1 MLKCI
6 VAGLGGRGR
15 HWVSEIKQ
23 RDDCEVVAG
32 VEPMAAN
39 RKKAMDEQGLAV
51 EILFNSLDEA
61 IENCEA
67 DFVLDVTPPSVH
79 REVAEKAF
87 AAGLHVIGE
96 KPLSDDFA
104 VAKSMMEAGKSAG
117 LTHMITQNYRFT
129 AFPRTTRKLLQ
140 QGIIGRPEQ
149 CDVQFYMP
157 WADIPGSHYV
167 TQPYMLINDMMIH
180 HFDLIRY
187 VLQVNPVSVQAI
199 TWNHSWGWHQG
210 DAAHVIYFEFPDNL
224 HATHVSCGCAVGS
237 KTSWNGNWRIEGP
250 KGTIEWGKEKMVR
263 SHLHRT
269 DASVE
274 EEITP
279 LDVPAPGKAILDE
292 FLAAIEEDREPE
304 CSAEDNL
311 NSLRM
316 VFAAIRS
323 AKEGRRVELEEI
335 G

>member
-1 MLKCI
+1 MGRDACGHSR
-6 VAGLGGRGR
+6 AG
-15 HWVSEIKQ
+15 
-23 RDDCEVVAG
+23 C
-32 VEPMAAN
+32 
-39 RKKAMDEQGLAV
+39 
-51 EILFNSLDEA
+51 F
-61 IENCEA
+61 
-67 DFVLDVTPPSVH
+67 
-79 REVAEKAF
+79 
-87 AAGLHVIGE
+87 
-96 KPLSDDFA
+96 
-104 VAKSMMEAGKSAG
+104 
-117 LTHMITQNYRFT
+117 
-129 AFPRTTRKLLQ
+129 
-140 QGIIGRPEQ
+140 
-149 CDVQFYMP
+149 
-157 WADIPGSHYV
+157 
-167 TQPYMLINDMMIH
+167 
-180 HFDLIRY
+180 
-187 VLQVNPVSVQAI
+187 
-199 TWNHSWGWHQG
+199 
-210 DAAHVIYFEFPDNL
+210 
-224 HATHVSCGCAVGS
+224 
-237 KTSWNGNWRIEGP
+237 GNWRIEGP